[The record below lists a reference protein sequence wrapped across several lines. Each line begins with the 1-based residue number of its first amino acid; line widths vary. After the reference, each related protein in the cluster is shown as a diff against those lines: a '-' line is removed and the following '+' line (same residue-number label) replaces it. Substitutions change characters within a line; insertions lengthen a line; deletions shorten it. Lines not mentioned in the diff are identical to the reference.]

1 MNLRTL
7 SDKNLLENLKNLV
20 CREREIT
27 LQTLHHL
34 REVERRRLYAKMA
47 YSSLFEYVV
56 KELKYSESAA
66 QRRISSMRLL
76 KEIPVIESKVQS
88 GALTLSALSQAQ
100 TFFRQEKETIKSVEE
115 KVEILELLENKT
127 LHQVQRELLSR
138 SSNPA
143 SLVPERVKAVSATH
157 SEIKFLAEAGLLND
171 IEELRNLL
179 SHSKPCASIKDL
191 IAFAVSRAVNEL
203 RPKAP
208 KNSSATKTEER
219 VTASGENRAPSM
231 THVNPKSP
239 KISHVGI
246 GAHVAETRRLKVC
259 HIKKTTDSPQRITQ
273 SKSRYIKYEV
283 KRQVWQRDG
292 GQCTFSD
299 PASGRKCCSKYKV
312 EFDHIVPFAMGG
324 QNSVENLRLR
334 CQAHNQLSAIQFY
347 GAKKMAQHIPRIK

>member
-20 CREREIT
+20 CKEREVTIE
-27 LQTLHHL
+27 TLHHL
-34 REVERRRLYAKMA
+34 REVERRCLYAKMA

-76 KEIPVIESKVQS
+76 NEIPEIENKVPS

-100 TFFRQEKETIKSVEE
+100 TFFRQEKEKIKSVEE

-143 SLVPERVKAVSATH
+143 SLVSERVKVVSETH

-179 SHSKPCASIKDL
+179 SHSKPGASIKYL

-208 KNSSATKTEER
+208 KHSSVTTAVER
-219 VTASGENRAPSM
+219 MTASGGS
-231 THVNPKSP
+231 
-239 KISHVGI
+239 
-246 GAHVAETRRLKVC
+246 RLKVS
-259 HIKKTTDSPQRITQ
+259 HTKNAEASAQRITQ
-273 SKSRYIKYEV
+273 KMNRYIKCAV
-283 KRQVWQRDG
+283 KHQVWQRDR

-299 PASGRKCCSKYKV
+299 PVSARKCCSKYKV

-334 CQAHNQLSAIQFY
+334 CQAHNQFSAIQFY
-347 GAKKMAQHIPRIK
+347 GAKKMAQHVPRIK